1 MSKGKVAIF
10 VAAALVAGLA
20 LGSVGIA
27 SAATTAPTNAG
38 PVAGFV
44 GICRTAGAS
53 LADVVAKLTGKTT
66 AEVYAERK
74 DGKSF
79 ATIAS
84 EKGVSAATVTAEAL
98 KARKTALD
106 AAVKAGTVTQT
117 QADLMYDRMDD
128 RIPARITSA
137 APANCDGTGSG
148 AGRGGGA
155 GRGMMGGGLG
165 AGRGAG
171 AGACGGACAT
181 Q

>member
-27 SAATTAPTNAG
+27 SAATSASRTATTG

-53 LADVVAKLTGKTT
+53 LADVVARLTGKTT
-66 AEVYAERK
+66 ADIYAERK
-74 DGKSF
+74 AGKSF

-84 EKGVSAATVTAEAL
+84 ENGVSSATVVSEAL
-98 KARKTALD
+98 KARKAALD
-106 AAVKAGTVTQT
+106 AAVTAGTITRA

-128 RIPARITSA
+128 RIPARVDSA
-137 APANCDGTGSG
+137 APAGCDGTGSG
-148 AGRGGGA
+148 VGRGQ
-155 GRGMMGGGLG
+155 GRGMMGGGFG
-165 AGRGAG
+165 GGRGAG
-171 AGACGGACAT
+171 AGACGGACVN

>member
-1 MSKGKVAIF
+1 MRNSKVAIL
-10 VAAALVAGLA
+10 VSAALVAGLI

-27 SAATTAPTNAG
+27 SAATATGATG
-38 PVAGFV
+38 PVAGFA

-66 AEVYAERK
+66 TEVYAERK

-84 EKGVSAATVTAEAL
+84 EKGVSADKVVSEAL
-98 KARKTALD
+98 AARKSALD
-106 AAVKAGTVTQT
+106 AAVKAGTITQA

-128 RIPARITSA
+128 RIPTRVNSA

-148 AGRGGGA
+148 AGRVGG
-155 GRGMMGGGLG
+155 GRGMMGGG
-165 AGRGAG
+165 RGAG
-171 AGACGGACAT
+171 AGFGGGCGGACVA

>member
-27 SAATTAPTNAG
+27 SAATSATRTAG

-53 LADVVAKLTGKTT
+53 LADVVARLTGKTT
-66 AEVYAERK
+66 ADIYAERK
-74 DGKSF
+74 AGKSF

-84 EKGVSAATVTAEAL
+84 ENGVSSATVVSEAL
-98 KARKTALD
+98 RARKAALD
-106 AAVKAGTVTQT
+106 AAVAAGTITRAR
-117 QADLMYDRMDD
+117 ADLMYDRMDD
-128 RIPARITSA
+128 RIPARVDSA
-137 APANCDGTGSG
+137 APAGCDGTGPG
-148 AGRGGGA
+148 AGRGQ
-155 GRGMMGGGLG
+155 GRGMMGGGSG
-165 AGRGAG
+165 GSRGAG
-171 AGACGGACAT
+171 AGACGGACAN

>member
-1 MSKGKVAIF
+1 MNRGKVAIF

-27 SAATTAPTNAG
+27 SAATATTTTAG

-66 AEVYAERK
+66 ADIYAERK
-74 DGKSF
+74 VGKSF

-84 EKGVSAATVTAEAL
+84 EKGVSSDKVVAEAL
-98 KARKTALD
+98 AARKSALT
-106 AAVKAGTVTQT
+106 AAVKAGTITQA

-128 RIPARITSA
+128 RIPARVNSA
-137 APANCDGTGSG
+137 APAGCDGTGSG
-148 AGRGGGA
+148 AGRGQGG
-155 GRGMMGGGLG
+155 GMMG

-171 AGACGGACAT
+171 AGFGGGAYIA